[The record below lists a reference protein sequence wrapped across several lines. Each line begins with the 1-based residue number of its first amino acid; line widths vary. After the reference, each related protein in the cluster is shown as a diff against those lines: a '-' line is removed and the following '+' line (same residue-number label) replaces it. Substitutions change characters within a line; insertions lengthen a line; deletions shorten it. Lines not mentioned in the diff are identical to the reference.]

1 MLRSWLTLTDATS
14 YLKIR
19 SICSLLS
26 GDYQGCCSFP
36 YRQGC
41 YYLHYI
47 QLIIAICI
55 MHYAGLLVIMAGL
68 LVIMACLLVIMAGL
82 LMSIAVSYV
91 MIVPQLS
98 CLVVLICQSQ
108 YVFVRIMKRKQSSA
122 KFREGR
128 LSSTSSRFREIH
140 YFYRWQTPAAVQNGV
155 ALAYNWLCIN

>member
-1 MLRSWLTLTDATS
+1 MLRSGLTLTDATS

-26 GDYQGCCSFP
+26 GDCQGCCSFP
-36 YRQGC
+36 YCQGC

-55 MHYAGLLVIMAGL
+55 MHYAGLLAIMAGLSVIMAGL
-68 LVIMACLLVIMAGL
+68 SVI
-82 LMSIAVSYV
+82 IAVSYV

-140 YFYRWQTPAAVQNGV
+140 YFYRWRTPAAVQNGV

>member
-1 MLRSWLTLTDATS
+1 MLRSGLTLTDATS

-26 GDYQGCCSFP
+26 GDCQGYSSFP
-36 YRQGC
+36 YCQGC

-68 LVIMACLLVIMAGL
+68 LVIMAGL

-108 YVFVRIMKRKQSSA
+108 YFFDRIMKRKQSLA

-128 LSSTSSRFREIH
+128 LSSASSRFREIH
-140 YFYRWQTPAAVQNGV
+140 YFYRWRTPAAVQNGV

>member
-26 GDYQGCCSFP
+26 GDCQGCCSFP
-36 YRQGC
+36 YCQGC

-68 LVIMACLLVIMAGL
+68 LVIMAGL

-108 YVFVRIMKRKQSSA
+108 YFFDRIMKRKQSSA
-122 KFREGR
+122 KLREGR
-128 LSSTSSRFREIH
+128 LSSASSRFREIH
-140 YFYRWQTPAAVQNGV
+140 YFYRWRTPAAVQNGV